1 MQKWKFYTPEGV
13 QDILFEECAIK
24 REIENMTRQLFYK
37 CGFREVEPPSI
48 EFYDAFYGK
57 LGSIGQES
65 MFKFFDQQGRILVL
79 RPDITTSIA
88 RIASTKL
95 DEEIYP
101 VRFSYIGNVFRF
113 DEQVSA
119 RLKQR
124 EFTQA
129 GVEILGHEGPEADAE
144 VISTIIEAIRQ
155 AGLENFQ
162 IEVGQVE
169 FFKGLME
176 QAGFCNDDCE
186 KIRTLIEN
194 KDYFGIEVALKGKEI
209 PTDLKETIMKLPQMF
224 GTLSLIDEIYP
235 QIKNERSQKALNNL
249 REICEILKDYG
260 YEKYI
265 NIDLAMVQSIDYYSG
280 MIFKGL
286 THGIGFSLCGGGRYD
301 KLTSDFGKDIP
312 ATGGAIGINRLM
324 LALHRQNISVKP
336 HGIETLVTYLP
347 QGRKAAVQIA
357 QEIRRLGV
365 SVEVFLGQSDIEK
378 SKEYAKAHGI
388 EGIISVIDENSIQVY
403 DLISGNVIDTTFKEL
418 IEK

>member
-1 MQKWKFYTPEGV
+1 MQKWKFYTPDGV
-13 QDILFEECAIK
+13 QDILFEECANK
-24 REIENMTRQLFYK
+24 REIENITRQLFNNR
-37 CGFREVEPPSI
+37 GFREVEPPSI
-48 EFYDAFYGK
+48 EFYDVFCGE
-57 LGSIGQES
+57 LGSIEQES

-101 VRFSYIGNVFRF
+101 IRFSYIGNVFRF

-144 VISTIIEAIRQ
+144 VISTIIEAIKQ
-155 AGLENFQ
+155 TGLENFQ
-162 IEVGQVE
+162 IEIGQVE
-169 FFKGLME
+169 FFKGLIE
-176 QAGFCNDDCE
+176 QADFSEYECE
-186 KIRTLIEN
+186 KIRTLIKN
-194 KDYFGIEVALKGKEI
+194 KDYFGIEATLKNKKI
-209 PTDLKETIMKLPQMF
+209 PEDLKETIMKLPQMF
-224 GTLSLIDEIYP
+224 GTISLIDEIYP
-235 QIKNERSQKALNNL
+235 KIKNERSRTALDNL

-260 YEKYI
+260 CEKYI
-265 NIDLAMVQSIDYYSG
+265 NIDLAMVQSINYYSG
-280 MIFKGL
+280 MIFRGF

-301 KLTSDFGKDIP
+301 RFTSNFGKDVP

-324 LALHRQNISVKP
+324 LALHRQNISIKP
-336 HGIETLVTYLP
+336 HGVETLITYLP
-347 QGRKAAVQIA
+347 QGRKVAVQIA
-357 QEIRRLGV
+357 QELRRLGV
-365 SVEVFLGQSDIEK
+365 SVEVFLGQSDVEK

-388 EGIISVIDENSIQVY
+388 EGMISVIDKNSIQVH
-403 DLISGNVIDTTFKEL
+403 DLNKGSVVDTTLKEL